1 MNSVVV
7 VGTQWGD
14 EGKGKITD
22 FLAKEA
28 DAVVRF
34 QGGNNAGHTIVFDN
48 KKFALHLIPSGIFRK
63 DTVNVLANGMV
74 INPKALVEELK
85 MLEDGGVKEFNLA
98 ISDRAH
104 IVLPHHIQLDGLFED
119 LKEDSKKVGT
129 TNKGIGPAYNDKSSR
144 IGIRVCDFID
154 LEVFKDKLQDN
165 LNYYNKLFKLFGK
178 PIIELKEVYN
188 EYKEYSK
195 QIQKYVKDTGLL
207 LNKMLEDNK
216 KVLFEG
222 AQGALLCLD
231 HGTYPFVTSSSPTA
245 ASVPLNTGI
254 SPKYINKILGVT
266 KAYSTRVG
274 SGHFVTEFEDDVAK
288 VIRDVGHEYGTTTGR
303 PRRIGWIDTVVL
315 RHTRRISGITGLSV
329 MLLDVLTGIE
339 TLKICVAYKLDGEII
354 DYIPAN
360 MNDFIR
366 CEPMYIEVEG
376 WKEDITKT
384 TCFSDLPLNAQ
395 LYLNKICELSNIE
408 LSMFSVGPDRKQT
421 VVMKDMFKWTLPHL
435 IE

>member
-22 FLAKEA
+22 YLAKEA

-48 KKFALHLIPSGIFRK
+48 KKYALHLVPSGIFRK

-74 INPKALVEELK
+74 INPKALIKELD
-85 MLEDGGVKEFNLA
+85 MLKKGGISNFNLA

-104 IVLPHHIQLDGLFED
+104 VVLPYHIALDALFED
-119 LKEDSKKVGT
+119 LKDDNKKVGT
-129 TNKGIGPAYNDKSSR
+129 TKKGIGPTYNDKTAR
-144 IGIRVCDFID
+144 IGIRVSDFID
-154 LEVFKDKLQDN
+154 HDQFKEKLIDN
-165 LNYYNKLFKLFGK
+165 LNYYNKLFKLFEK
-178 PIIELKEVYN
+178 PVMEPLDIYN
-188 EYKEYSK
+188 EFIEYSK
-195 QIQKYVKDTGLL
+195 QLKQYVVDTSLL
-207 LNKMLEDNK
+207 LNTMLDEGK

-231 HGTYPFVTSSSPTA
+231 HGTYPYVTSSSPTA

-254 SPKYINKILGVT
+254 SPKYINEILGVT

-274 SGHFVTEFEDDVAK
+274 SGHFVTQFEDDIAK
-288 VIRDVGHEYGTTTGR
+288 RIRDIGHEYGTTTGR

-315 RHTRRISGITGLSV
+315 RHTRRISGVTGLSV

-339 TLKICVAYKLDGEII
+339 TLKICVAYKLNGNII
-354 DYIPAN
+354 DHIPAN
-360 MNDFIR
+360 IKEFEKCKPI
-366 CEPMYIEVEG
+366 YIELEG
-376 WKEDITKT
+376 WNEDITEVT
-384 TCFSDLPLNAQ
+384 SFSDLPLNAQ
-395 LYLNKICELSNIE
+395 TYLNKISELSNIE
-408 LSMFSVGPDRKQT
+408 IAIFSVGPDRKQT
-421 VVMKDMFKWTLPHL
+421 VVLKDLF
-435 IE
+435 I

>member
-22 FLAKEA
+22 YLAKEA
-28 DAVVRF
+28 NAVVRF

-48 KKFALHLIPSGIFRK
+48 KKYALHLIPSGIFRK

-74 INPKALVEELK
+74 INPKALIKELE
-85 MLEDGGVKEFNLA
+85 MLENGGISEFNLV

-104 IVLPHHIQLDGLFED
+104 IVLPYHIQLDGLYED
-119 LKEDSKKVGT
+119 LKEDNKKVGT

-154 LEVFKDKLQDN
+154 LKTFKEKLIDN
-165 LNYYNKLFKLFGK
+165 LKYYNKIFGLFGK
-178 PIIELKEVYN
+178 PLIEPLDVYE
-188 EYKEYSK
+188 EYKEYSNLIK
-195 QIQKYVKDTGLL
+195 QYVKDTSLL
-207 LNKMLEDNK
+207 LNTMLEKGD

-245 ASVPLNTGI
+245 SAVPLNTGV
-254 SPKYINKILGVT
+254 SPKYINQVIGVT

-274 SGHFVTEFEDDVAK
+274 SGHFVSSFNNEVSDK
-288 VIRDVGHEYGTTTGR
+288 IREVGHEYGTTTGR

-315 RHTRRISGITGLSV
+315 RHTKRISGITGLSV
-329 MLLDVLTGIE
+329 MLLDVLTGIDI
-339 TLKICVAYKLDGEII
+339 LKICVAYRLNDEII
-354 DYIPAN
+354 DYIPAS
-360 MNDFIR
+360 IR
-366 CEPMYIEVEG
+366 DYESCEPIYIELEG
-376 WKEDITKT
+376 WKEDITQT
-384 TCFSDLPLNAQ
+384 SSFRGLPLNAQ
-395 LYLNKICELSNIE
+395 KYLNKISELTDID
-408 LSMFSVGPDRKQT
+408 LAMFSVGPDRKQT
-421 VVMKDMFKWTLPHL
+421 VVLKEVFKEKGLSNG
-435 IE
+435 

>member
-63 DTVNVLANGMV
+63 DTINILSNGMV
-74 INPKALVEELK
+74 INPKALIKELE
-85 MLEDGGVKEFNLA
+85 MLNNGGVTEFHLV

-104 IVLPHHIQLDGLFED
+104 VVLPYHIQLDGLFED
-119 LKEDSKKVGT
+119 LKDDNKKVGT
-129 TNKGIGPAYNDKSSR
+129 TNKGIGPTYNDKTAR

-154 LEVFKDKLQDN
+154 LEVFEDKLNDN
-165 LNYYNKLFKLFGK
+165 LDYYNKLFKLFGK
-178 PIIELKEVYN
+178 PLIKASEVFN
-188 EYKEYSK
+188 EYKKYSEQLK
-195 QIQKYVKDTGLL
+195 QYVEDTGLL
-207 LNKMLEDNK
+207 LNRMLDEGK

-231 HGTYPFVTSSSPTA
+231 HGTYPYVTSSSPTA

-254 SPKYINKILGVT
+254 SPKYINEILGVT

-274 SGHFVTEFEDDVAK
+274 SGHFVTEFESAVSK
-288 VIRDVGHEYGTTTGR
+288 KIRDAGNEYGTTTGR
-303 PRRIGWIDTVVL
+303 ARRIGWIDTVVL

-354 DYIPAN
+354 DHIPASIK
-360 MNDFIR
+360 DFQR
-366 CEPMYIEVEG
+366 CEPIYIELEG
-376 WKEDITKT
+376 WSDDITQT
-384 TCFSDLPLNAQ
+384 SSFSDLPLNTQ
-395 LYLNKICELSNIE
+395 NYLNKISELSNIE
-408 LSMFSVGPDRKQT
+408 LAMFSVGPDRNQT
-421 VVMKDMFKWTLPHL
+421 VVLKDMFK
-435 IE
+435 

>member
-48 KKFALHLIPSGIFRK
+48 KKYALHLIPSGIFRK

-74 INPKALVEELK
+74 INPKGLMKELE
-85 MLEDGGVKEFNLA
+85 MLNNGGITDFHLA

-104 IVLPHHIQLDGLFED
+104 IVLPYHIQLDGLFED
-119 LKEDSKKVGT
+119 LKSGSKKVGT
-129 TNKGIGPAYNDKSSR
+129 TNKGIGPTYNDKSAR

-154 LEVFKDKLQDN
+154 LEVFEDKLNDN
-165 LNYYNKLFKLFGK
+165 LNYYNKLFKLFDK
-178 PIIELKEVYN
+178 PLIKASEVFN

-195 QIQKYVKDTGLL
+195 QMKQYVEDTGLL
-207 LNKMLEDNK
+207 LNTMLDEGK

-274 SGHFVTEFEDDVAK
+274 SGHFVTEFENDIAK
-288 VIRDVGHEYGTTTGR
+288 RIRDVGHEYGTTTGR

-315 RHTRRISGITGLSV
+315 RHTKRISGITGLSI

-354 DYIPAN
+354 DYIPASIK
-360 MNDFIR
+360 DFER
-366 CEPMYIEVEG
+366 CEPIYIELEG
-376 WKEDITKT
+376 WTEDITQMT
-384 TCFSDLPLNAQ
+384 SFSDLPLNTQ
-395 LYLNKICELSNIE
+395 NYLNKVSELSNIE
-408 LSMFSVGPDRKQT
+408 LAIFSVGPDRTQT
-421 VVMKDMFKWTLPHL
+421 VVLKDMFN
-435 IE
+435 

>member
-48 KKFALHLIPSGIFRK
+48 KKYALHLIPSGIFRK

-74 INPKALVEELK
+74 INPKALMKELE
-85 MLEDGGVKEFNLA
+85 MLKNGGITDFHLA

-104 IVLPHHIQLDGLFED
+104 IVLPYHIQLDGLFED
-119 LKEDSKKVGT
+119 LKSGSKKVGT
-129 TNKGIGPAYNDKSSR
+129 TNKGIGPTYNDKSAR

-154 LEVFKDKLQDN
+154 LEVFEDKLNDN
-165 LNYYNKLFKLFGK
+165 LNYYNKLFKLFDK
-178 PIIELKEVYN
+178 PLIKASEVFN

-195 QIQKYVKDTGLL
+195 QMKQYVEDTGLL
-207 LNKMLEDNK
+207 LNTMLDEGK

-274 SGHFVTEFEDDVAK
+274 SGHFVTEFENDVAIR
-288 VIRDVGHEYGTTTGR
+288 IRDVGHEYGTTTGR

-315 RHTRRISGITGLSV
+315 RHTKRISGITGISV

-354 DYIPAN
+354 DYIPASIK
-360 MNDFIR
+360 DFER
-366 CEPMYIEVEG
+366 CEPIYIELEG
-376 WKEDITKT
+376 WTEDITQT
-384 TCFSDLPLNAQ
+384 TSFSDLPLNTQ
-395 LYLNKICELSNIE
+395 SYLNKVSELSNIE
-408 LSMFSVGPDRKQT
+408 LAIFSVGPDRTQT
-421 VVMKDMFKWTLPHL
+421 VVLKDMFN
-435 IE
+435 

>member
-1 MNSVVV
+1 M
-7 VGTQWGD
+7 
-14 EGKGKITD
+14 
-22 FLAKEA
+22 
-28 DAVVRF
+28 
-34 QGGNNAGHTIVFDN
+34 
-48 KKFALHLIPSGIFRK
+48 
-63 DTVNVLANGMV
+63 
-74 INPKALVEELK
+74 
-85 MLEDGGVKEFNLA
+85 
-98 ISDRAH
+98 
-104 IVLPHHIQLDGLFED
+104 
-119 LKEDSKKVGT
+119 
-129 TNKGIGPAYNDKSSR
+129 
-144 IGIRVCDFID
+144 
-154 LEVFKDKLQDN
+154 
-165 LNYYNKLFKLFGK
+165 
-178 PIIELKEVYN
+178 
-188 EYKEYSK
+188 
-195 QIQKYVKDTGLL
+195 
-207 LNKMLEDNK
+207 
-216 KVLFEG
+216 
-222 AQGALLCLD
+222 CLD

-421 VVMKDMFKWTLPHL
+421 VVMKDMFK
-435 IE
+435 

>member
-22 FLAKEA
+22 YLAKEA

-48 KKFALHLIPSGIFRK
+48 KKYALHLIPSGIFRK

-74 INPKALVEELK
+74 INPKALIEELD
-85 MLEDGGVKEFNLA
+85 MLKKGGIKEFNLA

-104 IVLPHHIQLDGLFED
+104 IVLPYHIQLDGLFEE
-119 LKEDSKKVGT
+119 LKEDNKKVGT

-154 LEVFKDKLQDN
+154 LEVFEDKLNDN

-178 PIIELKEVYN
+178 PLIEPSNVFN

-195 QIQKYVKDTGLL
+195 QLIQYVKDTSLL
-207 LNKMLEDNK
+207 INKMLDKGE

-245 ASVPLNTGI
+245 ASVPLNTGV
-254 SPKYINKILGVT
+254 SPKYINEVVGVT

-274 SGHFVTEFEDDVAK
+274 SGHFVTEFENDTAK
-288 VIRDVGHEYGTTTGR
+288 KIRDVGNEYGTTTGR

-315 RHTRRISGITGLSV
+315 RHTRRVSGITGLSV
-329 MLLDVLTGIE
+329 MLLDVLTGLE
-339 TLKICVAYKLDGEII
+339 TLNICVAYKLDEEII
-354 DYIPAN
+354 DYIPASIK
-360 MNDFIR
+360 DFER
-366 CEPMYIEVEG
+366 CEPIYIELNG
-376 WKEDITKT
+376 WKEDITQT
-384 TCFSDLPLNAQ
+384 TTFSDLPVNAQ
-395 LYLNKICELSNIE
+395 NYLNKISELSNIE
-408 LSMFSVGPDRKQT
+408 LAIFSVGPDRKQT
-421 VVMKDMFKWTLPHL
+421 VVLKEMF
-435 IE
+435 